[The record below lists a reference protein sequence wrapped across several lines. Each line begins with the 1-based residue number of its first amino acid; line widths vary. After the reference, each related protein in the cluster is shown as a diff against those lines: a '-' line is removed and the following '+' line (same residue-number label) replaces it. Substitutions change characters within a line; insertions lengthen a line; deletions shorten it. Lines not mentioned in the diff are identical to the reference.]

1 MTGLVSCAK
10 LIQKEKKMT
19 NTLNIT
25 IAQLNPLVG
34 DVDGNLR
41 RARKMLAAL
50 PENTDLVIFPE
61 LFIAGYPAEDLVLKP
76 AFLDAV
82 EKALNTL
89 VQESGKIA
97 LLIGCPWRDGE
108 KIYNAVHLVQD
119 GSIRATRYKNH
130 LPNYGVFDEVRIFSP
145 GPLPEPIDFH
155 GHKLG
160 VMICEDVWFPDVA
173 AHLKQR
179 GADLLIVPNASPFE
193 IGKLEQRLDICARR
207 ARETGLPL
215 IYVNQIGG
223 QDELVF
229 DGASFVVNESGT
241 CIIRAEE
248 FIEDVVHTVWEE
260 TPTGHWL
267 CAAGDIKRHR
277 SGPELIYEAV
287 TLGLR
292 DYVTKNGFPGVLL
305 GMSGGIDS
313 ALSAAIA
320 TDALGPDAVHCV
332 MLPSIYT
339 SAESINDAA
348 DCCGALHL
356 TLDNIA
362 IKNPVESV
370 EEALDHHFNT
380 TTPGITHENIQ
391 SRMRGLLLMA
401 LSNASGRMVLSTGNK
416 SEMAT
421 GYATLYGDM
430 CGGFNAIKDVYKTD
444 VFAMAKWRNTTK
456 PDHGFGPA
464 GHVIPDN
471 IISKPPT
478 AELKPGQKDQDTLP
492 PYDILDDILRGL
504 IEEELDIAALE
515 KRGHNPDLIRR
526 IWMMLDRAEYKRRQ
540 AAPGVKITA
549 KAFGRE
555 RRYPITN
562 LFKA

>member
-1 MTGLVSCAK
+1 M
-10 LIQKEKKMT
+10 M
-19 NTLNIT
+19 NTLHIT
-25 IAQLNPLVG
+25 IAQLNPVVG
-34 DVDGNLR
+34 DVAGNIA
-41 RARKMLAAL
+41 RARKVLKNL
-50 PENTDLVIFPE
+50 PDGVDLVVFPE

-76 AFLDAV
+76 AFLNAV
-82 EKALNTL
+82 EKGLAD
-89 VQESGKIA
+89 IA
-97 LLIGCPWRDGE
+97 HDIGHTAILIGCPWRQGGLV
-108 KIYNAVHLVQD
+108 YNAVHLIQD
-119 GSIRATRYKNH
+119 GKILATRFKHH
-130 LPNYGVFDEVRIFSP
+130 LPNYGVFDEARTFHP
-145 GPLPEPIDFH
+145 GPLPDPVDFQ

-160 VMICEDVWFPDVA
+160 VMICEDVWFADVA
-173 AHLKQR
+173 AHLKKQ
-179 GADLLIVPNASPFE
+179 GADLLVVANASPFE
-193 IGKLEQRLDICARR
+193 IDKLEKRLEICSRR
-207 ARETGLPL
+207 VHETGLPL
-215 IYVNQIGG
+215 LYVNQIGG

-229 DGASFVVNESGT
+229 DGASFVLNESGD
-241 CIIRAEE
+241 CVLRAEE
-248 FIEDVVHTVWEE
+248 FCEDVIHTVWEK

-267 CAAGDIKRHR
+267 CAAGELKRHR
-277 SGPELIYEAV
+277 DGPELIYEAV
-287 TLGLR
+287 TLGLH

-320 TDALGPDAVHCV
+320 TDALGPDSVHCV
-332 MLPSIYT
+332 MMPSVYT

-348 DCCGALHL
+348 DCCSALGL
-356 TLDNIA
+356 SLDNIS
-362 IKNPVESV
+362 IKNPIESV
-370 EEALDHHFNT
+370 EEVLDHHFT
-380 TTPGITHENIQ
+380 PATPGITHENIQ
-391 SRMRGLLLMA
+391 SRLRGLLLMA
-401 LSNASGRMVLSTGNK
+401 LSNATGRMVLSTGNK

-464 GHVIPDN
+464 GKVIPDN
-471 IISKPPT
+471 IIAKPPT

-515 KRGHNPDLIRR
+515 KRGHAPDLIRR
-526 IWMMLDRAEYKRRQ
+526 IWAMLDRAEYKRRQ

-549 KAFGRE
+549 KSFGRE
-555 RRYPITN
+555 RRYPLTN